1 MYMRMYVYT
10 CIHTY
15 IQTDRHTY
23 ILTYINT
30 HTQIH
35 PHNTNTHTHTHTSYI
50 LERSLEIKSDG
61 RVRGAWE
68 GGGELASASC
78 QQKST
83 CYRYGGIQS
92 LDLRSEGRPRLPTRE
107 QRPKGD
113 VTCLSLLLRAENE
126 EEEEEEEEEGVC
138 KRVRKT
144 QQGT

>member
-1 MYMRMYVYT
+1 MHTYVYT
-10 CIHTY
+10 DRQTYVHTY
-15 IQTDRHTY
+15 IHQY
-23 ILTYINT
+23 T
-30 HTQIH
+30 HT
-35 PHNTNTHTHTHTSYI
+35 NTPTQYKHTHTHTHTSYI

>member
-1 MYMRMYVYT
+1 MRMYVYT

-107 QRPKGD
+107 RPKGD